1 MSSDTGTTAIALFVR
16 VPVPGRVK
24 TRLAATLGEHAA
36 CELYHAMVADILAS
50 IGASGLPLLL
60 FHDEGNPRL
69 LPASWVT
76 AATTIS
82 RQSPGDIGARMA
94 AAFAQCFADRYEQVL
109 LCGSDIPGIDASV
122 LAAANQ
128 ALTDHDA
135 VMLPT
140 LDGGYGLIGLKH
152 GYPHRPLFEGIAWST
167 DQVFATTLERLL
179 RLNVKSAVLSKQRDI
194 DTLDDLRH
202 YQRSPAPAAAFT
214 NQYLAAMVAAGIIPW

>member
-1 MSSDTGTTAIALFVR
+1 MSSDTGTTTIALFVR

-50 IGASGLPLLL
+50 IEASGLPLLL

-135 VMLPT
+135 VLLPT

-152 GYPHRPLFEGIAWST
+152 GYPHRPLFEDIAWST

-194 DTLDDLRH
+194 DTLDDLGH

>member
-16 VPVPGRVK
+16 LPVPGRVK
-24 TRLAATLGEHAA
+24 TRLAATIGEHAA
-36 CELYHAMVADILAS
+36 CQLYQAMVADILVN

-60 FHDEGNPRL
+60 FHDEGDPRL
-69 LPASWVT
+69 LPDSWAT

-82 RQSPGDIGARMA
+82 RQPPGDIGVRMA
-94 AAFAQCFADRYEQVL
+94 AAFAQCFANGYEQVL
-109 LCGSDIPGIDASV
+109 LLGSDIPGIDGTV

-135 VMLPT
+135 VLLPT
-140 LDGGYGLIGLKH
+140 FDGGYGLIGLKH
-152 GYPHRPLFEGIAWST
+152 GYPHRPLFAGIAWST
-167 DQVFATTLERLL
+167 DQVFATTLERLHQVGYKPATL
-179 RLNVKSAVLSKQRDI
+179 TMQRDI

-214 NQYLAAMVAAGIIPW
+214 NHCLAAMVAAGIIP